1 MANFGA
7 LGTLR
12 HAYRTLNKPSTS
24 ALVVTCGF
32 RVADVTLGPVL
43 CKRSGAVSS
52 GGTADEAGICN
63 PARGGRTPGNVP
75 PC

>member
-24 ALVVTCGF
+24 ALFGES
-32 RVADVTLGPVL
+32 PVIEPWGWDKL
-43 CKRSGAVSS
+43 DQ
-52 GGTADEAGICN
+52 T
-63 PARGGRTPGNVP
+63 
-75 PC
+75 

>member
-24 ALVVTCGF
+24 ALVRSVSVNKNF
-32 RVADVTLGPVL
+32 RNSRNQTLVITSKL
-43 CKRSGAVSS
+43 DRTQVFLRS
-52 GGTADEAGICN
+52 
-63 PARGGRTPGNVP
+63 
-75 PC
+75 